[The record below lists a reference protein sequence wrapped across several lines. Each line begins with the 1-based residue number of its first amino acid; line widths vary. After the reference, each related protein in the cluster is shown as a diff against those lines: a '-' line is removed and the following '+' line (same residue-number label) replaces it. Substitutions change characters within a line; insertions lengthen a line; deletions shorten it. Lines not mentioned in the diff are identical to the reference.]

1 MPSVDLNADVGESF
15 GRWVLGDDAGMLQ
28 LVTSANVACGFH
40 AGDPVG
46 IQATCRLA
54 MQGNVVVGAQVSYR
68 DLAGFGR
75 RFMDVAPADLKA
87 DVTYQIGGLEALARS
102 VGTRVRYV
110 KAHGALY
117 HAVNKHERQA
127 RALIA
132 AVVAQDDELGLVG
145 QPGSLLLRLAAEAG
159 VPVIREG
166 FADRGYDAQGQLLP
180 REGPGALL
188 TDADSVAQQALWL
201 ARSGRF
207 DTLCLHSDTPGA
219 VTLARAA
226 RRALSGAGLP
236 IAPFLR

>member
-1 MPSVDLNADVGESF
+1 MRSVDLNADVGESF

-46 IQATCRLA
+46 IQGTCRLA
-54 MQGNVVVGAQVSYR
+54 MQSNVVVGAQVSYR

-87 DVTYQIGGLEALARS
+87 DVTYQIGGLDALARS

-117 HAVNKHERQA
+117 HAVNQHEAQA

-132 AVVAQDDELGLVG
+132 AVVTHDDDLALVG

-159 VPVIREG
+159 VPVVREG
-166 FADRGYDAQGQLLP
+166 FADRGYDPQGRLLP
-180 REGPGALL
+180 RETPGALL
-188 TDADSVAQQALWL
+188 TDADTVARQALRL
-201 ARSGRF
+201 ARTGSF

-226 RRALSGAGLP
+226 RRALAGAGLS

>member
-15 GRWVLGDDAGMLQ
+15 GRWVLGDDAAMLQ

-75 RFMDVAPADLKA
+75 RYMDVAPADLKA
-87 DVTYQIGGLEALARS
+87 DVIYQIGGLHALARS

-117 HAVNKHERQA
+117 HAVNQHEAQA

-132 AVVAQDDELGLVG
+132 AVVAQDDELALVG

-159 VPVIREG
+159 VPVVREG
-166 FADRGYDAQGQLLP
+166 FADRAYDDQGRLVS
-180 REGPGALL
+180 RDAPGALV
-188 TDADSVAQQALWL
+188 TDADSVARQALRL
-201 ARSGRF
+201 AQSGSF

-226 RRALSGAGLP
+226 RRALAAAGLT

>member
-15 GRWVLGDDAGMLQ
+15 GRWVLGDDAAMLQ

-117 HAVNKHERQA
+117 HAVNQHERQA

-132 AVVAQDDELGLVG
+132 AVVAQDDELALVG

-159 VPVIREG
+159 VPVVREG
-166 FADRGYDAQGQLLP
+166 FADRGYDPQGQLLP
-180 REGPGALL
+180 REAPGALV
-188 TDADSVAQQALWL
+188 TDADSVARQALRL
-201 ARSGRF
+201 AQSGSF

-236 IAPFLR
+236 IASFLR

>member
-75 RFMDVAPADLKA
+75 RFMDVAPADLRA

-117 HAVNKHERQA
+117 HAVNQHERQA

-132 AVVAQDDELGLVG
+132 AVVAQDDELALVG

-188 TDADSVAQQALWL
+188 TDADSVARQALWL